1 MRDPWAEDIEVVSS
15 ENVAFGVES
24 AGLGSRFAA
33 TCIDLAI
40 QGLVLGLGVAV
51 VSWSLDLAQ
60 VDKWS
65 PALHNI
71 AQAIG
76 VLVTFCILWGYYF
89 AFEWRWDGQT
99 PGKRALGLRV
109 LHTDGSPLTMWGA
122 LVRNLLRIFDFLPG
136 FYGAGALVALLGP
149 NNRRMGDLVANTIV
163 ARQNHDATRQV
174 LSIGQAAE
182 AFLSSAQNPLP
193 DSVAAATSSVA
204 APTNIMAPTVERLEA
219 ESNEF
224 EAAPDLET
232 LALRAR
238 LKAADWEMALDFA
251 RRREGLAADVRTR
264 LAARL
269 AQQLAAKAGVEP
281 GADAEAFVMR
291 VASEASRR
299 TARV

>member
-40 QGLVLGLGVAV
+40 QGLVLGLGAAV
-51 VSWSLDLAQ
+51 VAWSLDLAQ
-60 VDKWS
+60 VDTWS
-65 PALHNI
+65 PALYNI
-71 AQAIG
+71 ALALGGI
-76 VLVTFCILWGYYF
+76 VTFCILWGYYF

-136 FYGAGALVALLGP
+136 FYGAGALIALLGP
-149 NNRRMGDLVANTIV
+149 NNRRAGDLVANTIV

-174 LSIGQAAE
+174 LGIGQAAD

-193 DSVAAATSSVA
+193 DSLA
-204 APTNIMAPTVERLEA
+204 APTPVADSTLIVERSEA
-219 ESNEF
+219 EANEF

-238 LKAADWEMALDFA
+238 LKASDWEMALDFA
-251 RRREGLAADVRTR
+251 RRREGLAAGVRTR

-269 AQQLAAKAGVEP
+269 AQQLAAKAGIEA
-281 GADAEAFVMR
+281 GADVEAFVMR
-291 VASEASRR
+291 VASEASKQ